1 MPGLVFTQTG
11 NAQWPLGS
19 LDLMCSVKNN
29 FGVGGPVE
37 LLNHQRKIWTATLI
51 PSLKLIANA
60 SKHQPLEDEVLLGF
74 GTLCLDCRAI
84 WFVSGFVYS
93 VDHANVTPCIVEGL
107 ISIVSKYSV
116 AVPWIPM
123 ELYTPPKNKESNL
136 KMMVWKMMF
145 LLQGAR
151 ILSFHLNLPGCTF

>member
-1 MPGLVFTQTG
+1 MTHLQEISSLLLGDVKIQHNSTLVLAPLNFWMLSACARFVVPGLVFTQTG

-29 FGVGGPVE
+29 FGVSGPVE

-74 GTLCLDCRAI
+74 GTLCPFA
-84 WFVSGFVYS
+84 
-93 VDHANVTPCIVEGL
+93 
-107 ISIVSKYSV
+107 
-116 AVPWIPM
+116 
-123 ELYTPPKNKESNL
+123 
-136 KMMVWKMMF
+136 
-145 LLQGAR
+145 
-151 ILSFHLNLPGCTF
+151 